1 MKHAALAF
9 FASASAAMAHE
20 GHPVVAPGA
29 EGHAL
34 THSLIGLALVVV
46 AAVGVYLV
54 RRRRAED

>member
-1 MKHAALAF
+1 MKYAALAF

-29 EGHAL
+29 EGHAA
-34 THSLIGLALVVV
+34 THSLIGLALVV

-54 RRRRAED
+54 RRRRSEG

>member
-1 MKHAALAF
+1 MKYAALAF

-29 EGHAL
+29 EGHAV

-46 AAVGVYLV
+46 AAGVYLL
-54 RRRRAED
+54 RRHRAEG